1 MLQTPRSLAIHVALA
16 CMSVTP
22 FVHAKNADDVA
33 QCVMSHFETG
43 RDDMTLAQIRAVCQ
57 KQEASALTA
66 SSAHESKESQL
77 GASVNANETGNTD
90 ESTPGDDRD
99 ELLIARGAP
108 AHIKHLGVISRRM
121 IRESETAFEPFVITP
136 HEMNYLLPALS
147 TNRINTDAYRTV
159 EGYEENLSDVEAKFQ
174 LSLKVPLL
182 KDSLLIEGDALYAGF
197 TIEAWWQVYSD
208 NISKPFRETNYRP
221 ELFYVAPLNWHPF
234 DGNTGFV
241 LGVEHESN
249 GRAQFLSRSWNRV
262 YGHFLFEK
270 NNFAMSIRPW
280 ARIEEEAK
288 EFQFDPDGD
297 DNPDIEDYLGHFEL
311 GMVYKWD
318 DVQFSFL
325 GRQNFATHNGAVEIG
340 FTFPLWGKVR
350 GYATAF
356 TGYGESLIDYN
367 HKQTRFGLGF
377 ALNDIF

>member
-1 MLQTPRSLAIHVALA
+1 MLFSRFFSCVATGFTLAATQVFVAPVALA
-16 CMSVTP
+16 QNPASSVHTP
-22 FVHAKNADDVA
+22 SSLA
-33 QCVMSHFETG
+33 QCVMSHFEQG
-43 RDDMTLAQIRAVCQ
+43 SDDMTLAQVRALC
-57 KQEASALTA
+57 LTPTA
-66 SSAHESKESQL
+66 
-77 GASVNANETGNTD
+77 TD
-90 ESTPGDDRD
+90 ENPSVAQQESNHED
-99 ELLIARGAP
+99 EALIARGAP
-108 AHIKHLGVISRRM
+108 SHIKHLGVISRRM
-121 IRESETAFEPFVITP
+121 LQESETAFEPFVITP

-147 TNRINTDAYRTV
+147 TNRINTDAYSSV
-159 EGYEENLSDVEAKFQ
+159 EGYEENLADVEAKFQ

-182 KDSLLIEGDALYAGF
+182 EESLFIEGDALYAGF

-241 LGVEHESN
+241 IGVEHESN

-288 EFQFDPDGD
+288 RFEFDPDGD

-318 DVQFSFL
+318 DLQFSFL